1 MARTIKI
8 TLNGKIYEPSIQALT
23 REKLYGFIEELVL
36 DDKAKPCIVGALL
49 DDGQTLIAK
58 GCTSIKTVDEQ
69 GREVDKSLLKAVDP
83 DGKSLSLVPSVF
95 ETGIV
100 LQTGSMEDLFD
111 LEVEAVYDFNWEED
125 SIKLTFLKETQG
137 KVFTFDFNYRTDY
150 EGLNGILISNE
161 EGAFIIAGRTL
172 HFEFLDH
179 QVQTIINLPE
189 VEAEEDSTEMDFA
202 MF

>member
-8 TLNGKIYEPSIQALT
+8 TLNGKIFEPSIQALT
-23 REKLYGFIEELVL
+23 REKLYGFIEEVVQ
-36 DDKAKPCIVGALL
+36 DDKAKPCIVGSLL

-58 GCTSIKTVDEQ
+58 GCTSLKTVDEQ
-69 GREVDKSLLKAVDP
+69 GREVDKSTLKAVDNE
-83 DGKSLSLVPSVF
+83 GKLLNLVPSVF

-100 LQTGSMEDLFD
+100 LQSGTLDDLFD
-111 LEVEAVYDFNWEED
+111 LEVEAVYDFNWEDD
-125 SIKLTFLKETQG
+125 STKSTFLRETQG

-161 EGAFIIAGRTL
+161 EGSFIVAGRTL
-172 HFEFLDH
+172 RFEFLDH

-189 VEAEEDSTEMDFA
+189 VEEEEDSTEMDFA

>member
-8 TLNGKIYEPSIQALT
+8 TLNGKIFEPSIQALT
-23 REKLYGFIEELVL
+23 REKLYGFIEEVVQ
-36 DDKAKPCIVGALL
+36 DDKAKPCIVGSLL

-58 GCTSIKTVDEQ
+58 GCTSLKTVDEQ
-69 GREVDKSLLKAVDP
+69 GREVDKSTLKAVDNE
-83 DGKSLSLVPSVF
+83 GKLLNLVPSVF

-100 LQTGSMEDLFD
+100 LQSGTLDDLFD
-111 LEVEAVYDFNWEED
+111 LEVEAVYDFNWEDD
-125 SIKLTFLKETQG
+125 SIKSTFLRETQG

-161 EGAFIIAGRTL
+161 EGSFIVAGRTL
-172 HFEFLDH
+172 RFEFLDH

-189 VEAEEDSTEMDFA
+189 VEEEEDSTEMDFA

>member
-1 MARTIKI
+1 
-8 TLNGKIYEPSIQALT
+8 
-23 REKLYGFIEELVL
+23 
-36 DDKAKPCIVGALL
+36 
-49 DDGQTLIAK
+49 
-58 GCTSIKTVDEQ
+58 
-69 GREVDKSLLKAVDP
+69 
-83 DGKSLSLVPSVF
+83 
-95 ETGIV
+95 
-100 LQTGSMEDLFD
+100 MEDLFD

-125 SIKLTFLKETQG
+125 SMKLTFLKETQG

-189 VEAEEDSTEMDFA
+189 VEEEEDSTEMDFA